1 LWFAGHSE
9 EHGVPQKENF
19 LLGPFYQW
27 RQNKAIGRT
36 IGMGTPNNQS
46 NAPFMKSMSS

>member
-1 LWFAGHSE
+1 VFPKRKISSWGH
-9 EHGVPQKENF
+9 
-19 LLGPFYQW
+19 FYQW